1 MSTETGEQTSS
12 SNLGA
17 ETQGSVLSVCKRS
30 ENVDTDDN
38 SQGTMKGDEIVDEA
52 SSIESDADKVA
63 KESDNC
69 ARDIPMEEES
79 NLEDPASSETTS
91 SDQPPSAQANNILE
105 GADGSKLAS
114 DASRSSDQQ
123 CYCGKGRNM
132 NVVELQCIA
141 CLKWF
146 HDTCLSLPLGKCV
159 PFMTNYTF
167 SCKLCNPAGNEN
179 FSKKQSNFS
188 QMCVTALANLIQ
200 KNRAEGGS
208 RALFSKDKE
217 IIPFIEKNWENMT
230 TVPRRVKQTWHT
242 TVYKTMTKDTD
253 VFVCEEK
260 TESGEVT
267 DAHPYFGLILT
278 DLEKIGPNYESLVRG
293 SQGRNVDSQVSSGN
307 PVPGK
312 GRGTKRKLP
321 GESQTATS
329 GKKNKSDLVMPKLP
343 PNGYP
348 LDHPYNKDGYRYIL
362 AEPDPHAPF
371 RQEFDE
377 STDCAGK
384 PIPAWLYRKLQPSSV
399 LLAMHDRAPQLKLSD
414 DRLSVTGE
422 KGYCMVRATHGVEE
436 GAWYFEATIEDMPE
450 NCATRIGWSQELGN
464 LQAPLGYDRFGYA
477 WRSRKGTKFHESR
490 GYHYHDG
497 GYGTGDTLGFLIE
510 LPRRKEK
517 EGQLSLPDAFKDRRL
532 VKVKS
537 YLYFEEKDEVQ
548 QAIKALRS
556 LPGSRIVFY
565 KNGECIG
572 TAWKDIYEGM
582 YYPAVSLYKGCTVR
596 LNFGPNF
603 KHKPKDVPCLGMHES
618 VDKVIV
624 QQTMSDILYLVENES
639 QMRLD
644 AIYF

>member
-1 MSTETGEQTSS
+1 MSAESSEQTSS
-12 SNLGA
+12 SSLSA
-17 ETQGSVLSVCKRS
+17 EKRSTALSVCKGP
-30 ENVDTDDN
+30 ENADTNDN
-38 SQGTMKGDEIVDEA
+38 SQGTTKGDDVADET
-52 SSIESDADKVA
+52 SSTESDADKVM
-63 KESDNC
+63 KESDSG

-79 NLEDPASSETTS
+79 NLEEPASSEATNG
-91 SDQPPSAQANNILE
+91 DQCAQTADILDP
-105 GADGSKLAS
+105 AKGSKSAS
-114 DASRSSDQQ
+114 DSSRSSTQQ
-123 CYCGKGRNM
+123 CYCRIGRNM
-132 NVVELQCIA
+132 NLIEVQCIA

-146 HDTCLSLPLGKCV
+146 HDVCLSIPLGKSL

-167 SCKLCNPAGNEN
+167 TCKLCNPSGNES

-188 QMCVTALANLIQ
+188 QMCVTALANLLQ
-200 KNRAEGGS
+200 KERASGGS
-208 RALFSKDKE
+208 RTLFSKEKD
-217 IIPFIEKNWENMT
+217 IIPFIERNWENMT
-230 TVPRRVKQTWHT
+230 TVARRVKQTWHT

-260 TESGEVT
+260 NESGEAT
-267 DAHPYFGLILT
+267 DAHPLFGLVLT
-278 DLEKIGPNYESLVRG
+278 DLEKIGPNYESLVRSG
-293 SQGRNVDSQVSSGN
+293 QNRSADLQSSSGST
-307 PVPGK
+307 PAGK
-312 GRGTKRKLP
+312 SRGTKRKLL
-321 GESQTATS
+321 GENQTATS

-348 LDHPYNKDGYRYIL
+348 LDHPFNKDGYRYIL

-436 GAWYFEATIEDMPE
+436 GSWYYEATIEDMPE
-450 NCATRIGWSQELGN
+450 NSATRIGWSQELAN
-464 LQAPLGYDRFGYA
+464 LQAPLGYDRFGYS
-477 WRSRKGTKFHESR
+477 WRSRKGTRFHESR
-490 GYHYHDG
+490 GRHYHDG
-497 GYGTGDTLGFLIE
+497 GYGKGDTLGFLIE
-510 LPRRKEK
+510 LPKCKEK

-548 QAIKALRS
+548 QAIKALKP

-565 KNGECIG
+565 KNGECVG
-572 TAWKDIYEGM
+572 TAWRDINEGM
-582 YYPAVSLYKGCTVR
+582 YFPAISLYKGCTVR

-603 KHKPKDVPCLGMHES
+603 KHKPKDVPCSGMHES
-618 VDKVIV
+618 VDKIIV
-624 QQTMSDILYLVENES
+624 QQTLSDILYLVENES
-639 QMRLD
+639 QMQLD
-644 AIYF
+644 AVYF

>member
-1 MSTETGEQTSS
+1 MSTESAEQTLST
-12 SNLGA
+12 NLGA
-17 ETQGSVLSVCKRS
+17 ETQDSQLPACKRS
-30 ENVDTDDN
+30 EGADTDDN

-69 ARDIPMEEES
+69 TRDIPMEEES

-91 SDQPPSAQANNILE
+91 SDHPPSAQAATNVQE

-114 DASRSSDQQ
+114 DSSRSSDQQ

-132 NVVELQCIA
+132 NIIELQCGS
-141 CLKWF
+141 CSKYF
-146 HDTCLSLPLGKCV
+146 HDTCLSSPLGKCV

-167 SCKLCNPAGNEN
+167 SCKLCSSAGSET

-188 QMCVTALANLIQ
+188 QMCVTAIANLIQ
-200 KNRAEGGS
+200 KNRAAGGS
-208 RALFSKDKE
+208 RTLFSKDKE

-267 DAHPYFGLILT
+267 DAHPYFGLIVT
-278 DLEKIGPNYESLVRG
+278 DIEKIGPSYENTVRG
-293 SQGRNVDSQVSSGN
+293 SQGRNVDSQAILF
-307 PVPGK
+307 PVKVEAPNGSCQ
-312 GRGTKRKLP
+312 GRTRLQP
-321 GESQTATS
+321 S

-436 GAWYFEATIEDMPE
+436 GAWYYEATIEDMPE
-450 NCATRIGWSQELGN
+450 NSATRIGWSQELGN
-464 LQAPLGYDRFGYA
+464 LQAPLGYDRFGYS
-477 WRSRKGTKFHESR
+477 WRSRKGTRFHESR
-490 GYHYHDG
+490 GYHYHEG
-497 GYGTGDTLGFLIE
+497 GYGAGDTLGFLIE

-548 QAIKALRS
+548 QAIKALRT
-556 LPGSRIVFY
+556 LPGSRIAFY

-603 KHKPKDVPCLGMHES
+603 KYKPKDVPCMGMHES

-624 QQTMSDILYLVENES
+624 QQTVSDMLYLVENES

>member
-1 MSTETGEQTSS
+1 MGTESAEQTLLT
-12 SNLGA
+12 NLSA
-17 ETQGSVLSVCKRS
+17 ETEGLSACKRS
-30 ENVDTDDN
+30 EGADTDDN
-38 SQGTMKGDEIVDEA
+38 SQCTMKGGEIVDEA
-52 SSIESDADKVA
+52 SSNESDADKVA
-63 KESDNC
+63 KVSDNC
-69 ARDIPMEEES
+69 TKNIPVEKES
-79 NLEDPASSETTS
+79 NLGDPASTDTTNS
-91 SDQPPSAQANNILE
+91 NQPPSAQAAPYVQE
-105 GADGSKLAS
+105 GADGSKRTPDTS
-114 DASRSSDQQ
+114 KNSDQQ

-132 NVVELQCIA
+132 DIVELQCGS
-141 CLKWF
+141 CSKFF
-146 HDTCLSLPLGKCV
+146 HDRCISLSLGKCI

-167 SCKLCNPAGNEN
+167 TCKLCSSAGSET
-179 FSKKQSNFS
+179 FSKKQPNFS
-188 QMCVTALANLIQ
+188 QMCVTAIANLIV
-200 KNRAEGGS
+200 KNRAGMGS
-208 RALFSKDKE
+208 RTIFSKDLE

-253 VFVCEEK
+253 LFVCEEEK
-260 TESGEVT
+260 CGEVT
-267 DAHPYFGLILT
+267 HAHPYFGLHVSDI
-278 DLEKIGPNYESLVRG
+278 EKIGPGFENFVRN
-293 SQGRNVDSQVSSGN
+293 SHSRNVDSQVSSGN
-307 PVPGK
+307 PVPSK
-312 GRGTKRKLP
+312 GRGTKRKLL
-321 GESQTATS
+321 GENQTATS

-436 GAWYFEATIEDMPE
+436 GAWYYEATIEDMPE
-450 NCATRIGWSQELGN
+450 NSAARIGWSQELGN
-464 LQAPLGYDRFGYA
+464 LQAPLGYDRFGYS

-490 GYHYHDG
+490 GYHYHEG
-497 GYGTGDTLGFLIE
+497 GYGAGDTLGFLIE

-548 QAIKALRS
+548 QAIKALS
-556 LPGSRIVFY
+556 TLPGSKITFY
-565 KNGECIG
+565 KNGECAG

-603 KHKPKDVPCLGMHES
+603 KHKPKDVSCMGMDES

-624 QQTMSDILYLVENES
+624 QQTMSDMLYLVENES

>member
-1 MSTETGEQTSS
+1 M
-12 SNLGA
+12 
-17 ETQGSVLSVCKRS
+17 
-30 ENVDTDDN
+30 
-38 SQGTMKGDEIVDEA
+38 I
-52 SSIESDADKVA
+52 
-63 KESDNC
+63 
-69 ARDIPMEEES
+69 
-79 NLEDPASSETTS
+79 
-91 SDQPPSAQANNILE
+91 
-105 GADGSKLAS
+105 
-114 DASRSSDQQ
+114 
-123 CYCGKGRNM
+123 GKGRNM

-208 RALFSKDKE
+208 QALFSKDKE

-582 YYPAVSLYKGCTVR
+582 YYPAVSVYKGCTVR